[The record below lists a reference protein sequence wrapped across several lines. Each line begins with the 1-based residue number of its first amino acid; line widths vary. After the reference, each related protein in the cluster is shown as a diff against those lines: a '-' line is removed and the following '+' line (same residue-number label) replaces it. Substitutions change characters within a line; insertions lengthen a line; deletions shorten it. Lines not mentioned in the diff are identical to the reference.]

1 MDDARRAA
9 DTVYSLVK
17 SSLTKR
23 KRNGT
28 CCHLNKYENISLWLL
43 ECNRSSPFQIY
54 CVPRRR
60 HNGFKRRRY
69 CITMSNTIES

>member
-1 MDDARRAA
+1 MDYVQW
-9 DTVYSLVK
+9 TQLLVK

-28 CCHLNKYENISLWLL
+28 CCHLDKYENISLWLL

-54 CVPRRR
+54 CVR
-60 HNGFKRRRY
+60 HQDEN
-69 CITMSNTIES
+69 TMVKNAAATVSLCQTLES